1 MAGQTT
7 PGLKKQLDEH
17 VNLFRV
23 IKGLIISFLIT
34 LPCFLA
40 FALFLTYT
48 DFPEKYTFIAVLI
61 TTVISVL
68 VASAYSTKNVK
79 SKGWMNG
86 GAVGVLYVAILY
98 LASSLV
104 FMNFAIDVQVLLSVV
119 IGAIVGCL
127 GGIFGINLR

>member
-1 MAGQTT
+1 MAGQT
-7 PGLKKQLDEH
+7 PAFKKALNEH
-17 VNLFRV
+17 VNLMRV

-34 LPCFLA
+34 LPCFLG
-40 FALFLTYT
+40 FALFLTNT
-48 DFPEKYTFIAVLI
+48 DFPEKHTYIAVLI

-79 SKGWMNG
+79 NRGWMNG
-86 GAVGVLYVAILY
+86 CFVGILYVAVLY
-98 LASSLV
+98 LASSII
-104 FMNFAIDVQVLLSVV
+104 FMNFAIDVQVLLTVV

>member
-1 MAGQTT
+1 MTGQT
-7 PGLKKQLDEH
+7 PGLKKSLDEH
-17 VNLFRV
+17 VNLLRV
-23 IKGLIISFLIT
+23 VKGLILSFLIT

-48 DFPEKYTFIAVLI
+48 DFPEKYTYLTVTI
-61 TTVISVL
+61 TTIISVL

-79 SKGWMNG
+79 HKGWMNG
-86 GAVGVLYVAILY
+86 CFVGILYVAILY

-104 FMNFAIDVQVLLSVV
+104 FMNFALDVQVLLTFI

-127 GGIFGINLR
+127 GGIFGINFR

>member
-1 MAGQTT
+1 MAGQT
-7 PGLKKQLDEH
+7 PGLKKSLDEH
-17 VNLFRV
+17 VNLMKV
-23 IKGLIISFLIT
+23 VKGLILSFLIT

-48 DFPEKYTFIAVLI
+48 DFPEKYTYIAVLV

-79 SKGWMNG
+79 RKGWMNG
-86 GAVGVLYVAILY
+86 CFVGILYVTILY
-98 LASSLV
+98 LASSIV
-104 FMNFAIDVQVLLSVV
+104 FMNFALDVQVLLTFI
-119 IGAIVGCL
+119 IGAIVGSL

>member
-1 MAGQTT
+1 MVGQTQ
-7 PGLKKQLDEH
+7 GLKKSLDEH
-17 VNLFRV
+17 VNLMRV
-23 IKGLIISFLIT
+23 VKGLILSFLIT
-34 LPCFLA
+34 LPCFLV

-48 DFPEKYTFIAVLI
+48 DFPEKYTLIAVLI

-86 GAVGVLYVAILY
+86 CFVGILYVAILY
-98 LASSLV
+98 LASSTV
-104 FMNFAIDVQVLLSVV
+104 FMNFALDVQVLLTFI
-119 IGAIVGCL
+119 IGAIVGSL

>member
-1 MAGQTT
+1 MVGQT
-7 PGLKKQLDEH
+7 PGLKKSLDEH
-17 VNLFRV
+17 VNLMRV
-23 IKGLIISFLIT
+23 VKGLILSFLIT
-34 LPCFLA
+34 LPCFLV

-48 DFPEKYTFIAVLI
+48 DFPEKYTLVAVLI

-86 GAVGVLYVAILY
+86 CFVGLLYVAILY
-98 LASSLV
+98 LTSSTV
-104 FMNFAIDVQVLLSVV
+104 FMNFALDVQVLLTFI
-119 IGAIVGCL
+119 IGAIVGSL

>member
-1 MAGQTT
+1 MAGQT
-7 PGLKKQLDEH
+7 PGLKKSFDEH
-17 VNLFRV
+17 VNLMRV
-23 IKGLIISFLIT
+23 IKGLILSFLIT

-48 DFPEKYTFIAVLI
+48 DFPEKYTYIAVLI

-79 SKGWMNG
+79 RKGWMNG
-86 GAVGVLYVAILY
+86 CFVGILYVAILY
-98 LASSLV
+98 LASSIV
-104 FMNFAIDVQVLLSVV
+104 CMNFALDIQVLLTVI

-127 GGIFGINLR
+127 GGILGINLR

>member
-1 MAGQTT
+1 MTGQT
-7 PGLKKQLDEH
+7 PGFKKSLDEH
-17 VNLFRV
+17 VNLLRV
-23 IKGLIISFLIT
+23 AKGLIISFLIT

-68 VASAYSTKNVK
+68 IASAYSTKNIK
-79 SKGWMNG
+79 NKGWMNG
-86 GAVGVLYVAILY
+86 CFVGILYVAILY
-98 LASSLV
+98 LASSIV
-104 FMNFAIDVQVLLSVV
+104 FMNFAIDVQVLLTVV

>member
-1 MAGQTT
+1 MAGQI
-7 PGLKKQLDEH
+7 PGLKKSLDEH
-17 VNLFRV
+17 VNLMRV
-23 IKGLIISFLIT
+23 VKGLILSFLIT

-48 DFPEKYTFIAVLI
+48 DFPEKYTYIAVLV

-79 SKGWMNG
+79 RKGWMNG
-86 GAVGVLYVAILY
+86 CFVGILYVVVLY
-98 LASSLV
+98 LASSTV
-104 FMNFAIDVQVLLSVV
+104 FMNFALDVQVLLTFI
-119 IGAIVGCL
+119 IGAIVGSL

>member
-7 PGLKKQLDEH
+7 GLKKSLDEH
-17 VNLFRV
+17 VNLMRV
-23 IKGLIISFLIT
+23 VKGLILSFLIT

-48 DFPEKYTFIAVLI
+48 DFPEKYTYIAVLI

-79 SKGWMNG
+79 NKGWMNG
-86 GAVGVLYVAILY
+86 CFVGVLYVAILY
-98 LASSLV
+98 LASSIV
-104 FMNFAIDVQVLLSVV
+104 FMNFALDVQVLLTFV
-119 IGAIVGCL
+119 IGAIVGCI
-127 GGIFGINLR
+127 GGILGINFR

>member
-1 MAGQTT
+1 MAGQI

-17 VNLFRV
+17 VNLLRV
-23 IKGLIISFLIT
+23 IKGLLLSFLIT

-68 VASAYSTKNVK
+68 TASAYSTRNVR
-79 SKGWMNG
+79 SKGWING
-86 GAVGVLYVAILY
+86 CAVGVLYVAVLY
-98 LASSLV
+98 LASSII
-104 FMNFAIDVQVLLSVV
+104 FMNFAVDVQVLLTVV

>member
-1 MAGQTT
+1 MSGQT
-7 PGLKKQLDEH
+7 PVFKKSLDEH
-17 VNLFRV
+17 VNLLRV
-23 IKGLIISFLIT
+23 VKGLIISYLIT
-34 LPCFLA
+34 LPCFLG
-40 FALFLTYT
+40 FALVLTYT
-48 DFPEKYTFIAVLI
+48 DFPEKHTYIAVLI

-68 VASAYSTKNVK
+68 VASAYSTKHVK

-86 GAVGVLYVAILY
+86 CFVGILYVAILY

-104 FMNFAIDVQVLLSVV
+104 LMNFAIDVQVLLTVV

>member
-1 MAGQTT
+1 MAGQI
-7 PGLKKQLDEH
+7 PGIKKQLDEH
-17 VNLFRV
+17 VNLLRV
-23 IKGLIISFLIT
+23 LKGLLLSFLIT

-68 VASAYSTKNVK
+68 TASAYSTRNVR
-79 SKGWMNG
+79 SKGWING
-86 GAVGVLYVAILY
+86 CAVGVLYVAVLY
-98 LASSLV
+98 LASSII
-104 FMNFAIDVQVLLSVV
+104 FMNFAVDVQVLLTVV

>member
-1 MAGQTT
+1 MTGQT
-7 PGLKKQLDEH
+7 PALKKTLNEH
-17 VNLFRV
+17 VNLLRV
-23 IKGLIISFLIT
+23 VKGLIISFLVT
-34 LPCFLA
+34 LPCFLG

-48 DFPEKYTFIAVLI
+48 DFPEKHTYIAVLI

-79 SKGWMNG
+79 NKGWMNG
-86 GAVGVLYVAILY
+86 CFVGILYVVVLY

-104 FMNFAIDVQVLLSVV
+104 FMNFAIDAQVMLSVV

>member
-1 MAGQTT
+1 MAGQT
-7 PGLKKQLDEH
+7 PGLKKSLDEH
-17 VNLFRV
+17 VNLMRV
-23 IKGLIISFLIT
+23 SKGLILSFLIT

-48 DFPEKYTFIAVLI
+48 DFPEKYTYVAVLI

-79 SKGWMNG
+79 HKGWMNG
-86 GAVGVLYVAILY
+86 CFVGVLYVTILY
-98 LASSLV
+98 FASSIV
-104 FMNFAIDVQVLLSVV
+104 FMNFTLDVQVLLTFI

-127 GGIFGINLR
+127 GGILGINFR

>member
-1 MAGQTT
+1 MIGQT
-7 PGLKKQLDEH
+7 PGLKKSLNEH
-17 VNLFRV
+17 VNLLRV
-23 IKGLIISFLIT
+23 VKGLIISFLIT

-40 FALFLTYT
+40 FATFLTYT
-48 DFPEKYTFIAVLI
+48 DFPEKYTYIAVLV

-86 GAVGVLYVAILY
+86 CFVGILYVAILY
-98 LASSLV
+98 LASSIV
-104 FMNFAIDVQVLLSVV
+104 FMNFAIDIQVLLTVV